1 MSREEQ
7 RRAVRDL
14 RESLIAQLEELYG
27 NAFEKLASQNL
38 GEGGIARLT
47 QLLLRSREAAITPLR
62 EEIEA
67 PLITTAPGTGEAATP
82 TSAPG
87 AGANSWKRGW
97 NSSWRPSCGRIPPRR
112 RCCRRKSGASR
123 SSARSGDC
131 CRPKHSAA
139 NCCRLQQRFA
149 SGVIAANGPAVPVPP
164 TWPHGPID
172 R

>member
-47 QLLLRSREAAITPLR
+47 QLLLRSREAAITPLH

-67 PLITTAPGTGEAATP
+67 PLITRAPDSTEAP
-82 TSAPG
+82 
-87 AGANSWKRGW
+87 
-97 NSSWRPSCGRIPPRR
+97 
-112 RCCRRKSGASR
+112 
-123 SSARSGDC
+123 
-131 CRPKHSAA
+131 
-139 NCCRLQQRFA
+139 
-149 SGVIAANGPAVPVPP
+149 
-164 TWPHGPID
+164 
-172 R
+172 